1 MDDARLNL
9 GQDTPMTPYLVYD
22 VFTEH
27 AFGGNQLAVFP
38 DARGIPESKLQSI
51 AAEFNFSEVTFVYPP
66 VDARHSAKV
75 RIFTPTSEVDFAGHP
90 VIGTVIAL
98 ADLGY
103 SAPMT
108 LELGIGPMP
117 CELNEGVASFT
128 TSVPIELYA
137 RPDIALI
144 ARALGL
150 SEAAIKT
157 DIHPPQQASLG
168 LPFVLVE
175 LCSREH
181 LAAIATDVAAF
192 RDGFARY
199 PTSLDFAIFAYV
211 RDGDKISSRM
221 FAPLDNI
228 PEDPATGSASATLA
242 ALLTQIHA
250 APQQLD
256 FHQGEDMGRS
266 SFISAVT
273 TQDTMSVTV
282 SGKAVKVME
291 GRFLG

>member
-1 MDDARLNL
+1 
-9 GQDTPMTPYLVYD
+9 MTNYVVYD
-22 VFTEH
+22 VFTDK

-38 DARGIPESKLQSI
+38 DARSLPEENLQNI

-66 VDARHSAKV
+66 EDKTHTAKV

-98 ADLGY
+98 SDLGY
-103 SAPMT
+103 TAPMI
-108 LELGIGPMP
+108 LELGVGPMP
-117 CELNEGVASFT
+117 CELGGGVASFT
-128 TSVPIELYA
+128 TSVPLELFGQ
-137 RPDIALI
+137 PDTMLV

-150 SEAAIKT
+150 SDAAIKT

-175 LCSREH
+175 LTSREE
-181 LAAIATDVAAF
+181 LAAITTDVSTF
-192 RDGFARY
+192 RDGVARY

-211 RDGDKISSRM
+211 RTGNNISSRM

-242 ALLTQIHA
+242 ALLTQVHA
-250 APQQLD
+250 APMRLE

-266 SFISAVT
+266 SFISANAKIEPL
-273 TQDTMSVTV
+273 SVTI
-282 SGKAVKVME
+282 SGRAVKVMD
-291 GRFLG
+291 GRFVG